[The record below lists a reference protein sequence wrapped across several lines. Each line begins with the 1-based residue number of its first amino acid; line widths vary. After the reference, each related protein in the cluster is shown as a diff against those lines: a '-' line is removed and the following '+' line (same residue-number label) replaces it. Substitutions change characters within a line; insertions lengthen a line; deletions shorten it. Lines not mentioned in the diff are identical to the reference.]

1 MPQVSAAIL
10 RSAPSRIIAIA
21 SIRRAAE
28 PSFSRPATIR
38 SSAAVTSSR
47 VIETAAPIDATPLRN
62 QHRVRLSL
70 IWESQNEST
79 AGAVGIIRKPVPTF
93 RDHALTHQHVLEL
106 PGVALVDFFRKQ
118 AGPVGERRPVGVSAD
133 PRTEIGRLH

>member
-47 VIETAAPIDATPLRN
+47 VIETAAPIDATPLRS

-79 AGAVGIIRKPVPTF
+79 AGAVGITTPQVVSLQS
-93 RDHALTHQHVLEL
+93 DLEAINREARIL
-106 PGVALVDFFRKQ
+106 PKRNSDLFF
-118 AGPVGERRPVGVSAD
+118 PLRRHID
-133 PRTEIGRLH
+133 L

>member
-47 VIETAAPIDATPLRN
+47 VIETAAPIDATPLRS

-79 AGAVGIIRKPVPTF
+79 AGAVGITRARLRLADAVNRQHSQCVGSDTRDGAPT
-93 RDHALTHQHVLEL
+93 RAPALSLSFL
-106 PGVALVDFFRKQ
+106 LLALFAVNR
-118 AGPVGERRPVGVSAD
+118 V
-133 PRTEIGRLH
+133 